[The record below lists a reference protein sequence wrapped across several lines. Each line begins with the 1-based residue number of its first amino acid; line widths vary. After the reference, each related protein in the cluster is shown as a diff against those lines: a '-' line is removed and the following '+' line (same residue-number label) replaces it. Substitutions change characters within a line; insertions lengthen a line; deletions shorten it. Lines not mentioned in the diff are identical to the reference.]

1 METQEITDKQAKCH
15 KNVMEDLVHE
25 EIVRQLRHYPKN
37 LAGYINKVEVATYAL
52 NRLPALY
59 ASSQNGQSQQIQ
71 IARKKYKDQV
81 VSAVRRAIAA
91 VERDP
96 LRVSAPIVSELENHY
111 DFSKTLLAELQTL
124 LQQRNL
130 LDYPNQE
137 VTLENAVAIL
147 QKAFKKM
154 EWATTNQFPVPVPPP
169 PPIPQQIQQA
179 QQTQINTEAQRRRE
193 EIRNMGTLW

>member
-1 METQEITDKQAKCH
+1 MAIQEIADKQAKCH
-15 KNVMEDLVHE
+15 KNVMEDLVYE

-37 LAGYINKVEVATYAL
+37 LAGYINNVEVATYAL

-71 IARKKYKDQV
+71 MARKKYKDQV
-81 VSAVRRAIAA
+81 ISAVRRAIAA
-91 VERDP
+91 IERDP
-96 LRVSAPIVSELENHY
+96 LRVSAPIVSDLENHY
-111 DFSKTLLAELQTL
+111 DLSKTLLTELQTL

-137 VTLENAVAIL
+137 ITLENAVGIL
-147 QKAFKKM
+147 KKAFKKM
-154 EWATTNQFPVPVPPP
+154 EWSTTNQFPLPVPPP
-169 PPIPQQIQQA
+169 PPLPQQIQHA
-179 QQTQINTEAQRRRE
+179 QNNTEAQRRRE

>member
-1 METQEITDKQAKCH
+1 MISQEIAEKQARCH
-15 KNVMEDLVHE
+15 KNVMEDLVYD
-25 EIVRQLRHYPKN
+25 EIARQIKHYPKN

-59 ASSQNGQSQQIQ
+59 ASSQNGQSQQVQ
-71 IARKKYKDQV
+71 VARKKYKEQV

-96 LRVSAPIVSELENHY
+96 LRVSAPIVSDLENHY
-111 DFSKTLLAELQTL
+111 DLSKTLVNELQTL

-154 EWATTNQFPVPVPPP
+154 EWSTANQFPFPVPPP
-169 PPIPQQIQQA
+169 PPLPQQFQKDQHS
-179 QQTQINTEAQRRRE
+179 QNNTEAQRRRE